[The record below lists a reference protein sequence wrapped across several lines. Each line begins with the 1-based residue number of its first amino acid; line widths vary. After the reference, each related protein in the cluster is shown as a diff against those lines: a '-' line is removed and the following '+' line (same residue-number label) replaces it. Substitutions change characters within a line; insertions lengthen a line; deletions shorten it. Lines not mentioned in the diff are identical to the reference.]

1 MERERVLEKLLIDL
15 REMSESGR
23 IEKELVDES
32 LRLIIKN
39 NLLQI
44 HEWK

>member
-1 MERERVLEKLLIDL
+1 
-15 REMSESGR
+15 MSESGR

-44 HEWK
+44 PEWK